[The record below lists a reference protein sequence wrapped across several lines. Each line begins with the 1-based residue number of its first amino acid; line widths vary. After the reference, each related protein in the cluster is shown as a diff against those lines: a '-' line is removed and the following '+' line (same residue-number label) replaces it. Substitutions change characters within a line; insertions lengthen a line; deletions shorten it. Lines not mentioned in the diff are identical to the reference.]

1 MQIYGAQGRSQP
13 ENNAI
18 GGKGGYSYGQLTLN
32 KNQNIYICCG
42 GSGEHGTNSGYNGAE
57 CTLAQYG
64 GGWHGGGAT
73 HIATVNRGVL
83 KNYSSYRSEIIMV
96 AGGGGG
102 AERVNGGDGGGLAGG
117 KGTGYGETKAPT
129 GGTQDAAGITYSYSG
144 ATIIQAAFGQGA
156 IGHVNGDF
164 GGNGGGGW
172 YGGGA
177 AAYIGGGAGGSGRI
191 NSSIII
197 NGNMQS
203 GIKTGDGS
211 ALITW
216 MPVL

>member
-13 ENNAI
+13 TNNAI

-32 KNQNIYICCG
+32 KNQNIYICCD

-117 KGTGYGETKAPT
+117 KGTGYGEIKAPT

-156 IGHVNGDF
+156 IGHVDGDF

-177 AAYIGGGAGGSGRI
+177 AAFIGGGAGGSGRI